1 MHGFWSKIT
10 SGRITLDQ
18 GPTICSGKLYTL
30 KTKQNKTKQNN
41 TFVLLG
47 LDGHEQ
53 VPIRHNKDIRLRRSI
68 YNPLYAGRGLS
79 RIKN

>member
-30 KTKQNKTKQNN
+30 KTKQNN

-53 VPIRHNKDIRLRRSI
+53 VPIRHTKT
-68 YNPLYAGRGLS
+68 
-79 RIKN
+79 